1 MNAEL
6 SGWLQCKNNVEADGG
21 DGVLGGGQRL
31 LNTEKKRN
39 EPENEMSIQVFDT
52 ARSFSWA
59 VWVKDGN
66 DTKG

>member
-31 LNTEKKRN
+31 LNTEKKK
-39 EPENEMSIQVFDT
+39 E
-52 ARSFSWA
+52 
-59 VWVKDGN
+59 
-66 DTKG
+66 